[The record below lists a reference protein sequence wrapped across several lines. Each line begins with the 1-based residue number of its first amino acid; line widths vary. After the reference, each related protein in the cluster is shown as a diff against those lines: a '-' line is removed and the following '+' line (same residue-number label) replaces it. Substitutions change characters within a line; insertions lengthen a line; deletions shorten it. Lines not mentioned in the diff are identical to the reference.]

1 MKKYTLIFAVACLGG
16 LAAIGLSKLFGS
28 KQNSTEFTQ
37 NYLARY
43 ASLSA
48 TGERPDFVAVAELV
62 TPTVVH
68 ILTVVDH
75 PQTRNDQPQEINP
88 FDFFGGRGFNM
99 PQPGP
104 RTGSGSGVIISEN
117 GLIVTNNHVIDGAT
131 KIKVILNDKREY
143 DAELLGKDVNTD
155 LALLRISESNL
166 PFAVIGNSD
175 EVKVGQWVLAVGNPF
190 NLTSTVTAG
199 IISAKGR
206 NLNIN
211 RGNGQQYPIES
222 FIQTDA
228 AVNPGNSGGALV
240 NQDGKLIGINTAIA
254 SETGQYAGYAFAIP
268 SNLMQK
274 VINDLQKYG
283 TVQRGVLGV
292 EISDIDGELAD
303 KLGLKEVKGVYVR
316 NVKENSAAEEAGLKA
331 DDVIIAADGVDT
343 KTTPELQ
350 EMIGKKNP
358 GDIVKVKVIREGKE
372 KLFDVKLKGLDG
384 KTTLKIAEKA
394 EVNKA
399 LDTDFETLTRDE
411 RLKLKIASGIKVKNF
426 GAKSI
431 LKLAGVPIGFVI
443 TTIDK
448 KAVATV
454 NDVKTAFEGK
464 KGAVL
469 VEGIKADGTQD
480 YFAVKIVSK

>member
-1 MKKYTLIFAVACLGG
+1 MKKYTLIFVVACLGG
-16 LAAIGLSKLFGS
+16 LAAIGLGKLFGS
-28 KQNSTEFTQ
+28 KQSSNEFAQ
-37 NYLARY
+37 NYLAKY
-43 ASLSA
+43 ASL
-48 TGERPDFVAVAELV
+48 TDGGQRPDFVAIAELV

-68 ILTVVDH
+68 ILTVVDQ
-75 PQTRNDQPQEINP
+75 PQSRNEMQEINP

-104 RTGSGSGVIISEN
+104 RAGSGSGVIISQD

-131 KIKVILNDKREY
+131 KIKVVLNDKREY

-155 LALLRISESNL
+155 LALLRISETNL

-175 EVKVGQWVLAVGNPF
+175 DVKVGQWVLAVGNPF

-240 NQDGKLIGINTAIA
+240 SENGKLIGINTAIA

-268 SNLMQK
+268 SNLMNK
-274 VINDLQKYG
+274 VITDLQKFG

-292 EISDIDGELAD
+292 EITDVDGEMAD

-316 NVKENSAAEEAGLKA
+316 NVKENSAAEDAGIKT
-331 DDVIIAADGVDT
+331 DDVIISADGSET
-343 KTTPELQ
+343 KSTPELQ
-350 EMIGKKNP
+350 ELIGKKNP
-358 GDIVKVKVIREGKE
+358 GDIVKIKVIREGKE

-384 KTTLKIAEKA
+384 KTTLKIAEKT

-399 LDTDFETLTRDE
+399 LDSEFETLTRSE
-411 RLKLKIASGIKVKNF
+411 RLKLKIANGIKVKSL
-426 GAKSI
+426 GAKSV
-431 LKLAGVPIGFVI
+431 LKLAGVPSGFII
-443 TTIDK
+443 TNIDK
-448 KAVATV
+448 KPVSTV
-454 NDVKTAFEGK
+454 SDLKAAFEGK

-469 VEGIKADGTQD
+469 VEGVKEDGTPD
-480 YFAVKIVSK
+480 YYAVKIGK

>member
-1 MKKYTLIFAVACLGG
+1 M
-16 LAAIGLSKLFGS
+16 
-28 KQNSTEFTQ
+28 
-37 NYLARY
+37 
-43 ASLSA
+43 
-48 TGERPDFVAVAELV
+48 P
-62 TPTVVH
+62 
-68 ILTVVDH
+68 
-75 PQTRNDQPQEINP
+75 PQ
-88 FDFFGGRGFNM
+88 
-99 PQPGP
+99 GP
-104 RTGSGSGVIISEN
+104 RNGSGSGVIISQD

-143 DAELLGKDVNTD
+143 NAELLGKDNNTD
-155 LALLRISESNL
+155 LAVLRISETNL
-166 PFAVIGNSD
+166 PYAIIGNSD

-211 RGNGQQYPIES
+211 SGNGQQYPIES

-228 AVNPGNSGGALV
+228 AVNPGNSGGALI
-240 NQDGKLIGINTAIA
+240 NQEGRLIGINTAIA
-254 SETGQYAGYAFAIP
+254 SENGQYAGYAFAIP
-268 SNLMQK
+268 SNLMSK

-292 EISDIDGELAD
+292 EITDIDGALAD
-303 KLGLKEVKGVYVR
+303 KLGLKEVKGVYIR
-316 NVKENSAAEEAGLKA
+316 NVKENSAAENAGLKS
-331 DDVIIAADGVDT
+331 DDVIISADGAET

-358 GDIVKVKVIREGKE
+358 GDIVKIKVIREGKE

-384 KTTLKIAEKA
+384 KTTFKTTEKM
-394 EVNKA
+394 ELNKV

-411 RLKLKIASGIKVKNF
+411 RLKLKIANGIKVKSI

-431 LKLAGVPIGFVI
+431 LKSAGIPNGFVI
-443 TTIDK
+443 TNIDK
-448 KAVATV
+448 KPVVTV
-454 NDVKTAFEGK
+454 SDVKTAFEGK

-469 VEGIKADGTQD
+469 VEGVNTDGTQD
-480 YFAVKIVSK
+480 YFAVKIGK

>member
-1 MKKYTLIFAVACLGG
+1 MKKYVLIFAVACLGG
-16 LAAIGLSKLFGS
+16 LAAVGLSKLFNN
-28 KQNSTEFTQ
+28 KENAAEFSQ

-43 ASLSA
+43 ASL
-48 TGERPDFVAVAELV
+48 TDGGQRPDFVAVAELV

-68 ILTVVDH
+68 ILTVVDK
-75 PQTRNDQPQEINP
+75 PVANNEMQEINP
-88 FDFFGGRGFNM
+88 FDFFGGRGFSM

-104 RTGSGSGVIISEN
+104 RAGSGSGVIISQD

-131 KIKVILNDKREY
+131 KIKVVLNDKREY
-143 DAELLGKDVNTD
+143 DAELIGKDNNTD
-155 LALLRISESNL
+155 LAVLRISESNL

-199 IISAKGR
+199 IVSAKGR

-240 NQDGKLIGINTAIA
+240 SQDGKLIGINTAIA

-274 VINDLQKYG
+274 VINDLMKYG

-292 EISDIDGELAD
+292 EITDVNGELAD
-303 KLGLKEVKGVYVR
+303 KLGLKQVKGVYVR
-316 NVKENSAAEEAGLKA
+316 NVKENSAAEEAGLKS
-331 DDVIIAADGVDT
+331 DDVITSIDGIAAN
-343 KTTPELQ
+343 TTPELQ
-350 EMIGKKNP
+350 EIIGKKNP
-358 GDIVKVKVIREGKE
+358 GDVVKVTVIRDGKD
-372 KLFDVKLKGLDG
+372 KIFDVKLKGLDG
-384 KTTLKIAEKA
+384 KTTLKIAEKT
-394 EVNKA
+394 ETNKA

-411 RLKLKIASGIKVKNF
+411 RLKLKISSGLRVKNI
-426 GAKSI
+426 GTKSI
-431 LKLAGVPIGFVI
+431 LKPAGIPQGFVI
-443 TTIDK
+443 TSVDK
-448 KAVATV
+448 KPIATV
-454 NDVKTAFEGK
+454 SDLKTAFEGK

-469 VEGIKADGTQD
+469 VEGVKADGTQD
-480 YFAVKIVSK
+480 YFAVKISK

>member
-1 MKKYTLIFAVACLGG
+1 MKKYVLIFAVACLGG
-16 LAAIGLSKLFGS
+16 LAAVGLSKLFNN
-28 KQNSTEFTQ
+28 KENAAEFSQ

-43 ASLSA
+43 ASL
-48 TGERPDFVAVAELV
+48 TDGGQRPDFVAVAELV

-68 ILTVVDH
+68 ILTVVDK
-75 PQTRNDQPQEINP
+75 PVANNEMQEINP
-88 FDFFGGRGFNM
+88 FDFFGGRGFSM

-104 RTGSGSGVIISEN
+104 RAGSGSGVIISQD

-131 KIKVILNDKREY
+131 KIKVVLNDKREY
-143 DAELLGKDVNTD
+143 DAELIGKDNNTD

-166 PFAVIGNSD
+166 PFALIGNSD

-199 IISAKGR
+199 IVSAKGR

-240 NQDGKLIGINTAIA
+240 SQDGKLIGINTAIA

-274 VINDLQKYG
+274 VINDLMKYG

-292 EISDIDGELAD
+292 EITDINGELAD
-303 KLGLKEVKGVYVR
+303 KLGLKQVKGVYVR
-316 NVKENSAAEEAGLKA
+316 NVKENSAAEEAGLKS
-331 DDVIIAADGVDT
+331 DDVITSIDGIAAN
-343 KTTPELQ
+343 TTPELQ
-350 EMIGKKNP
+350 EIIGKKNP
-358 GDIVKVKVIREGKE
+358 GDIVKVTVIRDGKE
-372 KLFDVKLKGLDG
+372 KIFDVKLKGLDG
-384 KTTLKIAEKA
+384 KTTLKIAEKT
-394 EVNKA
+394 ETNKA

-411 RLKLKIASGIKVKNF
+411 RLKLKISSGLRVKNI

-431 LKLAGVPIGFVI
+431 LKPAGIPQGFVI
-443 TTIDK
+443 TSVDK
-448 KAVATV
+448 KPIATV
-454 NDVKTAFEGK
+454 SDLKTAFEGK

-469 VEGIKADGTQD
+469 VEGVKADGTQD
-480 YFAVKIVSK
+480 YFAVKISK

>member
-16 LAAIGLSKLFGS
+16 LAAIGLNKLFGG
-28 KQNSTEFTQ
+28 KQSATEFTQ

-43 ASLSA
+43 ASLSD
-48 TGERPDFVAVAELV
+48 GGQRPDFVAIAELA

-68 ILTVVDH
+68 ILTIVDA
-75 PQTRNDQPQEINP
+75 PQSRNETQEINP
-88 FDFFGGRGFNM
+88 FDFFGGRGFSM
-99 PQPGP
+99 PQQGP
-104 RTGSGSGVIISEN
+104 SAGSGSGVIISQD

-131 KIKVILNDKREY
+131 KIKVVLNDKREY
-143 DAELLGKDVNTD
+143 DAELLGKDNNTD
-155 LALLRISESNL
+155 LALLRITETNL

-199 IISAKGR
+199 IVSAKGR

-228 AVNPGNSGGALV
+228 AVNPGNSGGALI
-240 NQDGKLIGINTAIA
+240 NQEGKLIGINTAIA

-268 SNLMQK
+268 SNLMSK

-292 EISDIDGELAD
+292 EITDIDGALAD

-316 NVKENSAAEEAGLKA
+316 NVKENSAAEDAGLKS
-331 DDVIIAADGVDT
+331 DDVIISADGTET

-358 GDIVKVKVIREGKE
+358 GDVVKIKVIRDGKE

-384 KTTLKIAEKA
+384 KTALKTAEKT

-411 RLKLKIASGIKVKNF
+411 RLKLKIANGIKVKNI
-426 GAKSI
+426 GGKSI
-431 LKLAGVPIGFVI
+431 LKAAGVPAGFVI
-443 TTIDK
+443 TNIDK
-448 KAVATV
+448 KPVSTV
-454 NDVKTAFEGK
+454 SDVKAAFEGK

-469 VEGIKADGTQD
+469 VEGVNADGTQD
-480 YFAVKIVSK
+480 YFAVKIGK

>member
-1 MKKYTLIFAVACLGG
+1 MKKYVLIFAVACLGG
-16 LAAIGLSKLFGS
+16 LAAVGLSKLFNNKENAS
-28 KQNSTEFTQ
+28 EFSQNH
-37 NYLARY
+37 LARY
-43 ASLSA
+43 ASL
-48 TGERPDFVAVAELV
+48 TDGGQRPDFVAVAELV

-68 ILTVVDH
+68 ILTVVDK
-75 PQTRNDQPQEINP
+75 PVANNEMQEVNP

-104 RTGSGSGVIISEN
+104 RAGSGSGVIISQD

-143 DAELLGKDVNTD
+143 DAELIGKDNNTD
-155 LALLRISESNL
+155 LAVLRISESNL
-166 PFAVIGNSD
+166 PFALIGNSD

-199 IISAKGR
+199 IVSAKGR

-240 NQDGKLIGINTAIA
+240 SQDGKLIGINTAIA

-274 VINDLQKYG
+274 VINDLMKYG

-292 EISDIDGELAD
+292 EITDINGELAD
-303 KLGLKEVKGVYVR
+303 KLGLKQVKGVYVR
-316 NVKENSAAEEAGLKA
+316 NVKENSAAEEAGLKS
-331 DDVIIAADGVDT
+331 DDVITFIDGIQAN
-343 KTTPELQ
+343 TTPELQ
-350 EMIGKKNP
+350 EIIGKKNP
-358 GDIVKVKVIREGKE
+358 GDIVKVTVIRDGKE
-372 KLFDVKLKGLDG
+372 KIFDVKLKGLDG
-384 KTTLKIAEKA
+384 KTTLAMAEKT
-394 EVNKA
+394 ETNKA

-411 RLKLKIASGIKVKNF
+411 RLKLKISNGLRVKSI
-426 GAKSI
+426 GTKSI
-431 LKLAGVPIGFVI
+431 LKSAGIPQGFVI
-443 TTIDK
+443 TSVDK
-448 KAVATV
+448 KPIATV
-454 NDVKTAFEGK
+454 SDIKTAFEGK

-469 VEGIKADGTQD
+469 VEGVKTDGTQD
-480 YFAVKIVSK
+480 YFAVKISK